1 MEGAQS
7 PNLYSIHIEGRFD
20 ISVIW
25 AFGRSPVLRSLIF
38 RHRGNPIKISKQKQA
53 YIPSSDNASRRGL
66 IVQVVTRSNVRARF
80 RGKHQVVFL
89 TVHQFADG
97 GGRSLDRREDTLWS
111 DESASDGRRAVL
123 VFPSIESTSTFYTGY
138 RQVPGLK

>member
-38 RHRGNPIKISKQKQA
+38 RHRGNPIKISKQKQVTSLPR
-53 YIPSSDNASRRGL
+53 ITRLEGDLL
-66 IVQVVTRSNVRARF
+66 IVQS
-80 RGKHQVVFL
+80 
-89 TVHQFADG
+89 
-97 GGRSLDRREDTLWS
+97 
-111 DESASDGRRAVL
+111 
-123 VFPSIESTSTFYTGY
+123 
-138 RQVPGLK
+138 